1 MFGLTDRN
9 GEVIDQRQLGETLI
23 LTVSANGI
31 TRRAARRTARL
42 EATEVI
48 PVGNQ
53 QVVNSTLDKNF
64 RFQSRYLFN
73 IAENPLDEEDAES
86 LEGAG
91 Y

>member
-48 PVGNQ
+48 PIGNQ
-53 QVVNSTLDKNF
+53 QVINSTLDKNF

-73 IAENPLDEEDAES
+73 IAENPISEEEAQS
-86 LEGAG
+86 LEEAG